1 MFTPQI
7 YNPNPKAIPATE
19 LQIKDRIITNNEL
32 KDFFTNIPKR
42 LDLIENADDVS
53 NNIDVLELTET
64 IDSNTKKIDELNDDL
79 EFTTQNVQ
87 ELLENVGIDDYTSG
101 GTLNKRVNKLWQAVM
116 NEGALMTMVFEHDD
130 ELANLNSTIIPN
142 INEELNSHQNTMDQ
156 INEKIQDLERHML
169 NCDNKSTQ
177 IEVNTAAITTNEQ
190 KINQLRT
197 ESNNNYNYLMDY
209 ISSLEQ
215 QIKELKEQL
224 EE

>member
-1 MFTPQI
+1 
-7 YNPNPKAIPATE
+7 
-19 LQIKDRIITNNEL
+19 
-32 KDFFTNIPKR
+32 
-42 LDLIENADDVS
+42 
-53 NNIDVLELTET
+53 
-64 IDSNTKKIDELNDDL
+64 
-79 EFTTQNVQ
+79 
-87 ELLENVGIDDYTSG
+87 
-101 GTLNKRVNKLWQAVM
+101 
-116 NEGALMTMVFEHDD
+116 
-130 ELANLNSTIIPN
+130 
-142 INEELNSHQNTMDQ
+142 
-156 INEKIQDLERHML
+156 ML

>member
-1 MFTPQI
+1 
-7 YNPNPKAIPATE
+7 
-19 LQIKDRIITNNEL
+19 
-32 KDFFTNIPKR
+32 
-42 LDLIENADDVS
+42 
-53 NNIDVLELTET
+53 
-64 IDSNTKKIDELNDDL
+64 
-79 EFTTQNVQ
+79 
-87 ELLENVGIDDYTSG
+87 
-101 GTLNKRVNKLWQAVM
+101 
-116 NEGALMTMVFEHDD
+116 MTMVFEHDD

>member
-64 IDSNTKKIDELNDDL
+64 IESNTKKIDELNDDL
-79 EFTTQNVQ
+79 ELTTQNVQ

-116 NEGALMTMVFEHDD
+116 NEGAL
-130 ELANLNSTIIPN
+130 I
-142 INEELNSHQNTMDQ
+142 
-156 INEKIQDLERHML
+156 
-169 NCDNKSTQ
+169 
-177 IEVNTAAITTNEQ
+177 
-190 KINQLRT
+190 
-197 ESNNNYNYLMDY
+197 
-209 ISSLEQ
+209 
-215 QIKELKEQL
+215 
-224 EE
+224 